1 MVGPTV
7 ETRDLG
13 VSLSEVK
20 FLIVDDNV
28 HMRNIVKTILRGFG
42 AVHVFE
48 ASTTR
53 DALNRMQKQAI
64 DIVILDYLIGDED
77 GVEFL
82 RLLRNVQ
89 ESPAPFVPVI
99 MLTAH
104 SDKARVE
111 AARDAGASEFCAK
124 PVTPAEML
132 RKVAAVVDHPR
143 GFVSSDFYR
152 GPDRRRRADP
162 AFYGEERRS
171 PASAGDS
178 AADGDAPADDCAT
191 ADR

>member
-1 MVGPTV
+1 
-7 ETRDLG
+7 LG
-13 VSLSEVK
+13 VSLGEVK

-28 HMRNIVKTILRGFG
+28 HMLNIVRTILRGFG
-42 AVHVFE
+42 ATQIFE
-48 ASTTR
+48 ASTAH
-53 DALNRMQKQAI
+53 DALGRMRKQAI
-64 DIVILDYLIGDED
+64 DIVILDYVIGDED
-77 GVEFL
+77 GLEFL
-82 RLLRNVQ
+82 RRVRDVQ

-132 RKVAAVVDHPR
+132 RKVIAVVDHPR
-143 GFVSSDFYR
+143 GFVCSDTYR

-162 AFYGEERRS
+162 EFEGDDRRS
-171 PASAGDS
+171 AGETGGGGE
-178 AADGDAPADDCAT
+178 ARADDGA
-191 ADR
+191 ARSS